1 MGHRLTKKLQIKNRN
16 DWLGNGNVSV
26 AKQKVPDTSIVLC
39 IALHII
45 SKNKVTENS
54 RIMGQSGVEKL

>member
-26 AKQKVPDTSIVLC
+26 AKQKVPDTSIGY
-39 IALHII
+39 ALPYI
-45 SKNKVTENS
+45 SF
-54 RIMGQSGVEKL
+54 Q

>member
-26 AKQKVPDTSIVLC
+26 AKQKVPDTSIGY
-39 IALHII
+39 ALPYI
-45 SKNKVTENS
+45 SFQGT
-54 RIMGQSGVEKL
+54 KLQKIPE